1 MHFSRVLDIFP
12 SGKRGKGADQVKSS
26 WCVLKK
32 NSRYFKFQRV
42 CSCPSQANQVGHRT
56 MMTTSL
62 QLMTIN
68 YSNGDEKAP
77 PQRNVDGFLTTT
89 TTCSAKVPPN
99 SYDQS
104 SRGDLQWYRA
114 SQRCTSNPTIIIID
128 EDEFSN
134 DVRRRSEQAELMIFQ
149 L

>member
-1 MHFSRVLDIFP
+1 
-12 SGKRGKGADQVKSS
+12 
-26 WCVLKK
+26 
-32 NSRYFKFQRV
+32 
-42 CSCPSQANQVGHRT
+42 

-77 PQRNVDGFLTTT
+77 PQQNVDGFLTTT

-104 SRGDLQWYRA
+104 SSGDLQWYRA

>member
-1 MHFSRVLDIFP
+1 
-12 SGKRGKGADQVKSS
+12 
-26 WCVLKK
+26 
-32 NSRYFKFQRV
+32 
-42 CSCPSQANQVGHRT
+42 

-68 YSNGDEKAP
+68 YSNGDEKAS

-104 SRGDLQWYRA
+104 SSGDLQWYRT

-134 DVRRRSEQAELMIFQ
+134 DVRRRSEQAKLMIFQ